1 MKNWTD
7 YFDPNGLL
15 TQKGPTFDG
24 GDTPSHEGF
33 ARVMSALGANFPS
46 PITFEDF
53 SSLLESGRGEL
64 IRNPV
69 NYNNWLDTSRDQY
82 RGFVVASTL
91 INPDYILPL
100 FYEALPRNF
109 LHWPHYPN
117 GDVFS
122 PVDYVMFDR
131 YNKGYALRLI
141 SDLLQLLGILVLV
154 GWSTRNPG
162 FLSRL
167 LGKLGLWYFTNMA
180 PPNAEGIPQA
190 PRGPSYT
197 SDDLGGTLL
206 LVQGAVQK
214 PTFLNKLARWVY
226 AKFRPNGI
234 QWAFSSYFGADQ
246 DPPVDTLTYVL
257 SKFFHKL

>member
-1 MKNWTD
+1 MKNWSD

-33 ARVMSALGANFPS
+33 ARVMSALGAKFPS
-46 PITFEDF
+46 PIQFEDF

-82 RGFVVASTL
+82 RGFVIASTL
-91 INPDYILPL
+91 INPDYMLPL

-122 PVDYVMFDR
+122 TVDYVMFDR
-131 YNKGYALRLI
+131 LKKSYPMRLLA
-141 SDLLQLLGILVLV
+141 DLLQLLGILVLV

-167 LGKLGLWYFTNMA
+167 LGKLWWPFIAMN
-180 PPNAEGIPQA
+180 PPNAEGVQGSL
-190 PRGPSYT
+190 RGPSYT
-197 SDDLGGTLL
+197 SDDLGATLL
-206 LVQGAVQK
+206 LVQSADQK
-214 PTFLNKLARWVY
+214 PTFINKLARWTY
-226 AKFRPNGI
+226 SKFRPNGI

-257 SKFFHKL
+257 SKYFNKL